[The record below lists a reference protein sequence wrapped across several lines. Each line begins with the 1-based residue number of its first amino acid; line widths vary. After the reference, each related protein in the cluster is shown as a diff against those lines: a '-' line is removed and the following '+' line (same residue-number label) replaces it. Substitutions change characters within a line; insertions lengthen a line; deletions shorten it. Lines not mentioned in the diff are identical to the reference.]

1 MPVTRL
7 RGQSRHYGRPKRRG
21 RPGWLV
27 LLMLAVVVAGG
38 GLFGWQRLQ
47 SKPTKAVSGVRTHE
61 TQAPSPEPKDLHTN
75 RIRLIA
81 AGDFLPHDAV
91 NRAAQKPDGSYDYLP
106 LMKSFVSIFGAADV
120 RFCNLS
126 AVTGGAQFGISG
138 YPKFNGPTEFSR
150 DMGRLG
156 CNLVNTGT
164 NHSFDRN
171 QAAINITLD
180 TWAKVPNM
188 LAVAGQN
195 RSPEEQRQ
203 VRYFVIKGVKLAF
216 IAYTTYVNTDAPVQ
230 DSYGV
235 NVYSRKF
242 AAQQIAAAK
251 ANGAQI
257 IIASM
262 RWGTEYLPAVTAYQ
276 ISEARFLADQG
287 VDLILGHGTHVLQ
300 PVTRVTGAGGNEALV
315 WYGIGNFLTSQ
326 DAQEPMF
333 NGLPIV
339 DFDKT
344 TLKITNVAFLP
355 TYMHYEWTPAQKA
368 ASDLLSRHNLSMYL
382 LDDAT
387 QAMIDAQQF
396 KTTVAQQRQRLQ
408 TVLNTNF
415 PVPMITA
422 RQYFQ

>member
-1 MPVTRL
+1 MA
-7 RGQSRHYGRPKRRG
+7 
-21 RPGWLV
+21 
-27 LLMLAVVVAGG
+27 LLILTMVVAGG
-38 GLFGWQRLQ
+38 WFGWEKLQ
-47 SKPTKAVSGVRTHE
+47 GEPTNAVSGASTHGA
-61 TQAPSPEPKDLHTN
+61 QAPPPKPNDLHPN

-91 NRAAQKPDGSYDYLP
+91 NGAARKPDGSYDYLP
-106 LMKSFVSIFGAADV
+106 LMETFVPIFGAADV

-126 AVTGGAQFGISG
+126 AVTGGARFGISG

-171 QAAINITLD
+171 QDAINVTLD
-180 TWAKVPNM
+180 TWAKVPNT

-195 RSPEEQRQ
+195 RSPEEQHQ
-203 VRYFVIKGVKLAF
+203 VHYFSVKGVKFAF
-216 IAYTTYVNTDAPVQ
+216 IAYTTYINTDAPVQ

-242 AAQQIAAAK
+242 ATEQIAAAK
-251 ANGAQI
+251 ANGAQV

-262 RWGTEYLPAVTAYQ
+262 RWGTEYSPTVTAYQ
-276 ISEARFLADQG
+276 TSEAKFLADQG
-287 VDLILGHGTHVLQ
+287 VNLIIGHGTHVLQ
-300 PVTRVTGAGGNEALV
+300 PVTKVTGASGSETLV

-333 NGLPIV
+333 NGLPIL

-344 TLKITNVAFLP
+344 TLKITNITFLP
-355 TYMHYEWTPAQKA
+355 IYMHYEWTPAQRA
-368 ASDLLSRHNLSMYL
+368 ASDYLARHNLRMYL

-387 QAMIDAQQF
+387 QAMIDAQQL
-396 KTTVAQQRQRLQ
+396 KTTVAEQRQRLQ
-408 TVLNTNF
+408 NALDTNF
-415 PVPMITA
+415 HVPMITA
-422 RQYFQ
+422 KQYYQ

>member
-1 MPVTRL
+1 MRDE
-7 RGQSRHYGRPKRRG
+7 SIDYGRPKRRSQN
-21 RPGWLV
+21 GWLV
-27 LLMLAVVVAGG
+27 LLMLAVVVASGW
-38 GLFGWQRLQ
+38 FGWQQLQ
-47 SKPTKAVSGVRTHE
+47 GKPTIAASGAS
-61 TQAPSPEPKDLHTN
+61 TQKGQTPPSRPKNLYPD

-106 LMKSFVSIFGAADV
+106 LMESFVPIFGAADI

-126 AVTGGAQFGISG
+126 AVTGGAPFGISG

-171 QAAINITLD
+171 QDAINVTLD

-195 RSPEEQRQ
+195 RSSEEQQQ
-203 VRYFVIKGVKLAF
+203 VHYFAVKGVRFAF
-216 IAYTTYVNTDAPVQ
+216 IAYTTYINTDAPVQ
-230 DSYGV
+230 DIYGV
-235 NVYSRKF
+235 NVYSRTF
-242 AAQQIAAAK
+242 AARQIAAAK

-257 IIASM
+257 VIASM
-262 RWGTEYLPAVTAYQ
+262 RWGTEYSPAVTAYQ
-276 ISEARFLADQG
+276 TSEARFLADQG
-287 VDLILGHGTHVLQ
+287 VNLIIGHGTHVLQ
-300 PVTRVTGAGGNEALV
+300 PVTKVTGASGNETLV

-326 DAQEPMF
+326 DAQETMF

-344 TLKITNVAFLP
+344 TFKITNIAFLP
-355 TYMHYEWTPAQKA
+355 IYMHYEWTPAQQA
-368 ASDLLSRHNLSMYL
+368 ASDYLSRHNLKMYL

-387 QAMIDAQQF
+387 QTMIDAQQF
-396 KTTVAQQRQRLQ
+396 KTTVAKQRQRLQ
-408 TVLNTNF
+408 DVLDTNL

-422 RQYFQ
+422 KQYYQ

>member
-1 MPVTRL
+1 
-7 RGQSRHYGRPKRRG
+7 
-21 RPGWLV
+21 
-27 LLMLAVVVAGG
+27 MLAVVAGG
-38 GLFGWQRLQ
+38 GWFGWQEL
-47 SKPTKAVSGVRTHE
+47 STKPTKAVSGMRMHNMQT
-61 TQAPSPEPKDLHTN
+61 PSPQPKDLHPY

-91 NRAAQKPDGSYDYLP
+91 NRAAQKPDGTYDYLP
-106 LMKSFVSIFGAADV
+106 LMNSFVPIFGAADI

-171 QAAINITLD
+171 QDAINVTLD

-195 RSPEEQRQ
+195 RSSEEQQQ
-203 VRYFVIKGVKLAF
+203 VHYFVVKGVKFAF
-216 IAYTTYVNTDAPVQ
+216 IAYTTYINTDAPVQ

-235 NVYSRKF
+235 NVYSRRF

-251 ANGAQI
+251 VNGAQI

-262 RWGTEYLPAVTAYQ
+262 RWGTEYSPAVTAYQ
-276 ISEARFLADQG
+276 TSEARFLADQG
-287 VDLILGHGTHVLQ
+287 VNLIIGHGTHVLQ
-300 PVTRVTGAGGNEALV
+300 PVTKLTGASGNETLV

-326 DAQEPMF
+326 DTQETMF
-333 NGLPIV
+333 NGVPIM

-344 TLKITNVAFLP
+344 TLKITNIAFLP
-355 TYMHYEWTPAQKA
+355 IYMHYEWAPAQKA
-368 ASDLLSRHNLSMYL
+368 ASDLLSRHNLKMYL

-396 KTTVAQQRQRLQ
+396 NTTVAQQRQRLQ
-408 TVLNTNF
+408 NLLNTNF
-415 PVPMITA
+415 PIPMITA
-422 RQYFQ
+422 KEYFQ